1 MRKQFDDPIEYI
13 ENAFLDITKEEDP
26 KTFFKQLE
34 ENLPED
40 LPTLPKFLREST
52 EEKAKT
58 KESVFRKEQKQSSEA
73 IAVQIE
79 PPIVIQDNVTPKED
93 LSRKPAPAKS
103 ATREKTSQMQAPRP
117 RKRRTPV
124 ESVPISSELE
134 KIIQQAPKNLKFLS
148 QLFDDNVTQKYY
160 STRFKESR
168 EELIRNLIDPEL
180 TLEETARL
188 LGVCPATVRRY
199 TNRNWLKHHRT
210 AGNQR
215 RFRLSGIVEFVEKHG
230 RHPE

>member
-1 MRKQFDDPIEYI
+1 MPKKFDDPIEYI
-13 ENAFLDITKEEDP
+13 ENAFLDITKEEDQ
-26 KTFFKQLE
+26 KTFFTQLE

-40 LPTLPKFLREST
+40 ITTLPKILREPT
-52 EEKAKT
+52 EEQTPK
-58 KESVFRKEQKQSSEA
+58 KENLFQKEEQRHSET
-73 IAVQIE
+73 IAVQLE
-79 PPIVIQDNVTPKED
+79 
-93 LSRKPAPAKS
+93 PAPSIAEKITEKISPPPAPQKKPS
-103 ATREKTSQMQAPRP
+103 AEKKGQMQAPRP

-124 ESVPISSELE
+124 ESVPISSDLE

-148 QLFDDNVTQKYY
+148 QLFDDNITQKYY

>member
-1 MRKQFDDPIEYI
+1 MPKKFDDPIEYI
-13 ENAFLDITKEEDP
+13 ENSFLDITKEEDQ

-40 LPTLPKFLREST
+40 IPTLPKFLREPA
-52 EEKAKT
+52 EEKT
-58 KESVFRKEQKQSSEA
+58 PVKENVFQKEDKRHSET
-73 IAVQIE
+73 IAVQLE
-79 PPIVIQDNVTPKED
+79 STPPIAEKITEKITPP
-93 LSRKPAPAKS
+93 PAPQKKPVE
-103 ATREKTSQMQAPRP
+103 RKGQMQAPRP

-148 QLFDDNVTQKYY
+148 QLFDDNITQKYY